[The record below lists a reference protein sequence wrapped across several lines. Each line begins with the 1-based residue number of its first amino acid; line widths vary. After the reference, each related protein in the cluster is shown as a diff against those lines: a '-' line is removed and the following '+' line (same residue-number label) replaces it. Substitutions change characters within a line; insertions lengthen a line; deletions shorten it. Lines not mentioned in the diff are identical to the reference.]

1 MEQQKRLQQDINSFT
16 ERNRDM
22 QRKREAELRES
33 MKQKMTPDE
42 DLEIVGTGE
51 NAPIS
56 LLTPASTVRRPSLLV
71 IETAAESMLDSPVA
85 SEVFR
90 APVVAPILTS
100 TPPGELLLSPQYTTA
115 VKAKKI
121 FTVSKVDI
129 QSLLSPTG
137 PIVETIPVLSP
148 SSLLTSSTAL
158 SQGDTIPSQ
167 ITPAALQTIL
177 ANPILCAP
185 LGSVPAPPESLS
197 SDLQTKPETTITEF
211 VKDIVIDI
219 ADNATAMCDQCQ
231 HSNGEEETSNTEVF
245 SNTDTSKGETETS
258 CTDAPLNKDT
268 SNTCYNENSTE
279 DSFPSTPNPLKESGL
294 NNSENEQ
301 WTQIESSEIPSSIM
315 NGHAVLSKTTENP
328 NFQSSLTMNG
338 LTEELASVLES
349 IENKADPG
357 ENIFVV

>member
-33 MKQKMTPDE
+33 MKQKTTPDE

-197 SDLQTKPETTITEF
+197 SDLQTKPETTVTEF

-231 HSNGEEETSNTEVF
+231 HSNGEDKTSNTEVF

-268 SNTCYNENSTE
+268 SNTCYNENGTE